1 MAAKDLYEKDFYK
14 ILGLGKSASGDEI
27 KKKYRSLARE
37 LHPDKT
43 KGDAAMEEKFKA
55 VSEAY
60 DILSDGKK
68 RAEYDQA
75 RDMFERGGFRAPQ
88 GGQNFQGGDFS
99 DIFGGGN
106 PQDIFANLFGGGG
119 RRGPRKGQDLQ
130 TEATITFKEAA
141 FGTTLELR
149 LSADGGPSQTISARV
164 PAGVNDGAKIRVK
177 GKGSKG
183 DAGPGDLF
191 IMLHV
196 KPHAI
201 FSRKGENIA
210 ITVPVTFTEAA
221 LGADI
226 KVPTLTGEE
235 VTLRLSPG
243 TSNGRVLRVKGRGI
257 SKGATTGDLLV
268 TVEVQVPSQLDE
280 IATEALKKYA
290 EATSEIDVR
299 AELKPEEKVAAIRE
313 LTRQGKRVAMVGD
326 GVNDAPSLAVAYIG
340 VAMGARGSDAALE
353 QADVVLMHDRL
364 ENFLAAFRLSQRAQ
378 RIIRQNLVLSLGTVA
393 VLVVMALLG
402 KIPLTLG
409 VIGHEGSTVV
419 VVMNSLRLLFG
430 KNEVFKSKP
439 S

>member
-14 ILGLGKSASGDEI
+14 ILGIGKSASADEI

-43 KGDAAMEEKFKA
+43 KGDTAMEEKFKA

-75 RDMFERGGFRAPQ
+75 RDMFERGGMRAPQ

-106 PQDIFANLFGGGG
+106 PQDIFANLFGGGA

-149 LSADGGPSQTISARV
+149 LSADGGPSQNISARV

-183 DAGPGDLF
+183 EAGPGDLF
-191 IMLHV
+191 ILLHV

-210 ITVPVTFTEAA
+210 LTVPVTFTEAT
-221 LGADI
+221 LGGDI
-226 KVPTLTGEE
+226 KVPTLAGDE
-235 VTLRLSPG
+235 VTLRIAPG

-257 SKGATTGDLLV
+257 TKGTTVGDLLV
-268 TVEVQVPSQLDE
+268 TIEVQVPQRVEGEAL
-280 IATEALKKYA
+280 EALKKYA
-290 EATSEIDVR
+290 EATADQEVR
-299 AELKPEEKVAAIRE
+299 KDFNTK
-313 LTRQGKRVAMVGD
+313 
-326 GVNDAPSLAVAYIG
+326 
-340 VAMGARGSDAALE
+340 AL
-353 QADVVLMHDRL
+353 Q
-364 ENFLAAFRLSQRAQ
+364 
-378 RIIRQNLVLSLGTVA
+378 
-393 VLVVMALLG
+393 
-402 KIPLTLG
+402 
-409 VIGHEGSTVV
+409 
-419 VVMNSLRLLFG
+419 
-430 KNEVFKSKP
+430 
-439 S
+439 

>member
-14 ILGLGKSASGDEI
+14 ILGIGKSATGDEI

-43 KGDAAMEEKFKA
+43 KGDTAMEEKFKA

-75 RDMFERGGFRAPQ
+75 RDMFERGGMRAPQ

-149 LSADGGPSQTISARV
+149 LSADGGPSQNISARV

-183 DAGPGDLF
+183 EAGPGDLF
-191 IMLHV
+191 ILLHV
-196 KPHAI
+196 KPHTV

-210 ITVPVTFTEAA
+210 LTVPVTFTEVT
-221 LGADI
+221 LGGDI
-226 KVPTLTGEE
+226 KVPTLAGDE
-235 VTLRLSPG
+235 VTLRIAPG

-257 SKGATTGDLLV
+257 TKGTTVGDLLV
-268 TVEVQVPSQLDE
+268 TIEVQVPQRVEGEAL
-280 IATEALKKYA
+280 EALKKYA
-290 EATSEIDVR
+290 EATADQEVR
-299 AELKPEEKVAAIRE
+299 KDFNTK
-313 LTRQGKRVAMVGD
+313 
-326 GVNDAPSLAVAYIG
+326 
-340 VAMGARGSDAALE
+340 AL
-353 QADVVLMHDRL
+353 Q
-364 ENFLAAFRLSQRAQ
+364 
-378 RIIRQNLVLSLGTVA
+378 
-393 VLVVMALLG
+393 
-402 KIPLTLG
+402 
-409 VIGHEGSTVV
+409 
-419 VVMNSLRLLFG
+419 
-430 KNEVFKSKP
+430 
-439 S
+439 